1 MCRQKL
7 RGAKSLTLYLPMSQ
21 TLVSLI
27 TNTVLAYV
35 TDIGVSNYLPWLFF
49 FFACLLLVHSTTRVQ
64 AQYGRRFHS
73 FITVPQFLTQS
84 GNSVD
89 T

>member
-49 FFACLLLVHSTTRVQ
+49 FFLPVYYLYIPLLECKLSMGGGSIPSS
-64 AQYGRRFHS
+64 QYPS
-73 FITVPQFLTQS
+73 S
-84 GNSVD
+84 
-89 T
+89 